1 VRRTIASW
9 ALIAFG
15 LMGQQLRAQ
24 TAAPSLDFEFF
35 REKVQPIF
43 VTERM
48 DHARCI
54 VCHGDPESNLHPHLA
69 ELTPGTLLWN
79 EEDSRKNFAEYS
91 KFVVP
96 GSLKSPLLVHPLAPE
111 AGGDPDHLGGKQ
123 FKSQDD
129 PDWQILK
136 AWVMGAKMP
145 PSAGATK
152 ARIIQTNFASNYID
166 IIDPAN
172 DKIVGQIKG
181 IELNHG
187 VAVSPDGN
195 RIFISDETNISLDV
209 ADGRTFQLTNR
220 IPLSEHPNNIYIGR
234 DGRFVYVS
242 IAGGKG
248 GVDVIDAKTLQRV
261 KTIPTNMSIHNT
273 YVTPDGKYA
282 LAGSIR
288 GKAVTVIDTET
299 NEVAWTIPMDLGI
312 RPMAM
317 SANLDGSTKWLFL
330 QLTAYNGFAVI
341 DFATHKEINRIKI
354 PDLPPG
360 KKGYPPGNEVSHG
373 MFVTPDQKT
382 LLVVSR
388 INSALYFYSLP
399 DLKVVGMADLEGKG
413 SGWMT
418 LSPDGSRAYI
428 ANAVTDDVS
437 VVDVKTMKEVDR
449 IPVGFTPKRNI
460 TAMLP

>member
-1 VRRTIASW
+1 MRRTIASW
-9 ALIAFG
+9 ALIAIG
-15 LMGQQLRAQ
+15 LLGQQLRAQ
-24 TAAPSLDFEFF
+24 SAAPSLDFEFF
-35 REKVQPIF
+35 KEKVQPIF
-43 VTERM
+43 VTERT

-54 VCHGDPESNLHPHLA
+54 VCHGDPESSLHPHLA
-69 ELTPGTLLWN
+69 PLPPGTLLWN

-91 KFVVP
+91 KFVTP
-96 GSLKSPLLVHPLAPE
+96 GNLKSPLLVHPLAPD

-136 AWVMGAKMP
+136 AWVMGAKMSP
-145 PSAGATK
+145 LAGATK
-152 ARIIQTNFASNYID
+152 PRIIQTNFASNYID
-166 IIDPAN
+166 IIDPAT
-172 DKIVGQIKG
+172 DKIVGEIKG

-187 VAVSPDGN
+187 VAVTPDGSK
-195 RIFISDETNISLDV
+195 IFISDETNISLDV

-248 GVDVIDAKTLQRV
+248 AVDVIDTATLQRV

-317 SANLDGSTKWLFL
+317 SKNPDGSTKWLFL
-330 QLTAYNGFAVI
+330 QMTAYNGFAVV
-341 DFATHKEINRIKI
+341 DFATHKEIKRIKI

-399 DLKVVGMADLEGKG
+399 DLEVVGRADLEGKG

-418 LSPDGSRAYI
+418 ITPDGSRAYI